1 VARRE
6 GGFANLLADGLAEA
20 SRKIGKGSENFA
32 PHVKGKPSLLKD
44 PKIQAL
50 IWALGALTSP
60 RGGDWLRLHNVY
72 ELAFVPSKIDNYPKF
87 IDRTCEELYE
97 QTVRLVDMPEDLKK
111 KIFGDPPKID
121 MAWIKS
127 TKEKAL
133 FGIWSE
139 DFVSLF
145 NSLVTCM
152 FGAATQFLMVGF
164 GPTTYSEILHK
175 VTGWNMT
182 YDELMAVGER
192 VFNLQRLFNYRLKG
206 WDSTN
211 DTWADKRAY
220 EPAKMGIFKGNP
232 VPWNEVL
239 QDYYAVRGWSAKGI
253 PTKAKL
259 TQLKLEKLI
268 GELDIPD

>member
-1 VARRE
+1 
-6 GGFANLLADGLAEA
+6 
-20 SRKIGKGSENFA
+20 
-32 PHVKGKPSLLKD
+32 
-44 PKIQAL
+44 
-50 IWALGALTSP
+50 
-60 RGGDWLRLHNVY
+60 
-72 ELAFVPSKIDNYPKF
+72 
-87 IDRTCEELYE
+87 
-97 QTVRLVDMPEDLKK
+97 
-111 KIFGDPPKID
+111 
-121 MAWIKS
+121 
-127 TKEKAL
+127 
-133 FGIWSE
+133 
-139 DFVSLF
+139 
-145 NSLVTCM
+145 
-152 FGAATQFLMVGF
+152 
-164 GPTTYSEILHK
+164 
-175 VTGWNMT
+175 MT